1 MDLHRTGMETNR
13 GRRIIMDL
21 ELYRAFET
29 EIGRLRADILYKEVL
44 IKKLQEELAL
54 HQSKES
60 EGE

>member
-1 MDLHRTGMETNR
+1 
-13 GRRIIMDL
+13 MDL